1 MENQTITSNPDNNLK
16 LMVGIVGGTKKQN
29 SVDDLIKKTMEENIN
44 ENADDSAPLQY
55 FTE

>member
-16 LMVGIVGGTKKQN
+16 LMVGIVGSTKKQN
-29 SVDDLIKKTMEENIN
+29 SVDDLIKKAMEENIN